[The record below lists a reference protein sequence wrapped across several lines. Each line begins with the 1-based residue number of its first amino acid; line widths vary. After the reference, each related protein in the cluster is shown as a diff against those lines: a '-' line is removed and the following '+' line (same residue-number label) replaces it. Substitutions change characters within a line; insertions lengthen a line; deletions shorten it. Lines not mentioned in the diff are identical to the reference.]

1 MAALDGAIPAIIGA
15 ANAGGS
21 SYEIERSL
29 RFDTAD
35 SAYLNRSPSSTSNKA
50 IWTLSFWIKI
60 CNFSLNKQVFTVYSD
75 SNNDSVIRINGNNYL
90 EIYNYRSGS
99 YQTQY
104 ISNGQFRDPSA
115 WYHFVVSANGSTSL
129 NAWVNGEAVTWS
141 TSSGPNGVNWLF
153 NSTNNHQIGLYYTTA
168 NSNFYLAEVNWIDG
182 QALAETDF
190 GEYDSNNVWQPKQ
203 FGGSYGTADQDG
215 TSSPYVFTNLDT
227 VPNAESNVLYLNS
240 NPDASSYPLIQ
251 SNVSSNDTI
260 RVKFASAQTGV
271 TSIKFRGGGYSAS
284 SSYYLFVN
292 GTQIGGY
299 HSTNSGWG
307 EDSHTISST
316 DITEIKI
323 QGSDGF
329 ALGQLKFNDTLV
341 PGTPSYGT
349 SATGFNSFYLN
360 FSDNSSNA
368 ALGTD
373 SSGNSNTWTVNN
385 ITAKGN
391 NWNQDQ
397 IWSNSLTA
405 SSGLSGATNAF
416 DGDVSTRA
424 QSALGSYQTLTFGPS
439 TGVSFTSTL
448 EVYCDQGSSTP
459 TASWNGN
466 TVNPGGGAW
475 VTVFSGSGTID
486 SSTPLVI
493 NTQGASQYATL
504 KGVRL
509 DGNILVDTGV
519 LDSLAKD
526 IDSLIDTPTDYTA
539 GSGNNG
545 GNYCTLSP
553 LKNAQTLSNG
563 NLDVVGGS
571 SWQRSV
577 GSLGMFSGKYYW
589 EYEITASNEHLIGV
603 GPVDMQLSGNLGAG
617 SPPGSGYGT
626 ELGQVNGTGANGSWS
641 NTGGS
646 TTGDIIG
653 IAFDADNGNMYVY
666 KNGSSL
672 NGGIASH
679 TGLVMPQI
687 PVVSLNGSSRS
698 GVINFGQRP
707 FAYTPPTGYVSLCTT
722 NLPDPAIADGSTEFD
737 TTLYSGNDSQRDI
750 TGLGFSPDF
759 VWIKK
764 RNGSSNHSLMDTVRG
779 ATKNLVSNDTQA
791 EGTEPQYLN
800 AFLSDG
806 FSLGTSG
813 VVNDGSSTYVAWA
826 WEASDTTTTV
836 AKDANGT
843 NLPGATCEYRANTT
857 NGFSVV
863 KVADP
868 QSNEAR
874 VHGLGV
880 APDFFICKSTASA
893 DSWHTYWKVLGRSY
907 YINLNGTGPASSSD
921 QFGSQEPDS
930 TYFYVKSNTGS
941 GANKSGGMVYYL
953 WNAVDQYSA
962 FGEYL
967 GNGNADGPFVFT
979 GFRPKW
985 IVFKMRSGSG
995 DWRLM
1000 DTSRDLINPCD
1011 AQLYPNNTDAESSS
1025 SAHEVDYL
1033 SNGFKVVT
1041 SHPAMNTSGQYYL
1054 YAAFAEHPFKTSR
1067 AR

>member
-1 MAALDGAIPAIIGA
+1 MIPGQAQQFFEAAA
-15 ANAGGS
+15 AQSGGGDHQ
-21 SYEIERSL
+21 IDRSL
-29 RFDTAD
+29 RFNSGD
-35 SAYLNRSPSSTSNKA
+35 SAYLNKTLSYTGNRRT
-50 IWTLSFWIKI
+50 WTLSFWVKRAIGSTTDGI
-60 CNFSLNKQVFTVYSD
+60 FTAYNGSISEDNYAIIQFYSD
-75 SNNDSVIRINGNNYL
+75 DTLHVTYA
-90 EIYNYRSGS
+90 YAS
-99 YQTQY
+99 YKST
-104 ISNGQFRDPSA
+104 NRKFRDPSA
-115 WYHFVVSANGSTSL
+115 WYHIVVVVDTNNSTASDRVQIY
-129 NAWVNGEAVTWS
+129 VNGEKETSFS
-141 TSSGPNGVNWLF
+141 TTHDPDLGQELAF
-153 NSTNNHQIGLYYTTA
+153 NQACPHYIGSEVGQFYSDCYY
-168 NSNFYLAEVNWIDG
+168 AEMHFIDG
-182 QALAETDF
+182 QALAPTAF
-190 GEYDSNNVWQPKQ
+190 GEFDSTNNWIAKEYTA
-203 FGGSYGTADQDG
+203 GSYG
-215 TSSPYVFTNLDT
+215 
-227 VPNAESNVLYLNS
+227 SN
-240 NPDASSYPLIQ
+240 
-251 SNVSSNDTI
+251 
-260 RVKFASAQTGV
+260 
-271 TSIKFRGGGYSAS
+271 
-284 SSYYLFVN
+284 
-292 GTQIGGY
+292 
-299 HSTNSGWG
+299 
-307 EDSHTISST
+307 
-316 DITEIKI
+316 
-323 QGSDGF
+323 GF
-329 ALGQLKFNDTLV
+329 YLKFND
-341 PGTPSYGT
+341 
-349 SATGFNSFYLN
+349 
-360 FSDNSSNA
+360 NSSAA

-509 DGNILVDTGV
+509 DGTVLVDTGV

-526 IDSLIDTPTDYTA
+526 IDSLIDTPTDYVA

-545 GNYCTLSP
+545 GNYCTLIP

-589 EYEITASNEHLIGV
+589 EYEITASNEHIIGV

-646 TTGDIIG
+646 TAGDIIG

-707 FAYTPPTGYVSLCTT
+707 FAYTPPTDYVSLCTT
-722 NLPDPAIADGSTEFD
+722 NLTDPTISDPSTAMDALLYTGDGQS
-737 TTLYSGNDSQRDI
+737 SKAV
-750 TGLGFSPDF
+750 TGYGFSPGF
-759 VWIKK
+759 LWIKE
-764 RNGSSNHSLMDTVRG
+764 RSSTSDHGLWNTVVGSSKYLSSNSTAAEVTTTTELNSIDSAGFTV
-779 ATKNLVSNDTQA
+779 
-791 EGTEPQYLN
+791 
-800 AFLSDG
+800 
-806 FSLGTSG
+806 
-813 VVNDGSSTYVAWA
+813 GSSSMTNENSQTYVAWA
-826 WEASDTTTTV
+826 WETGDTTTTV

-953 WNAVDQYSA
+953 WSAVDQYSA

-967 GNGNADGPFVFT
+967 GNANADGPFVFT

-985 IVFKMRSGSG
+985 ILFKMRSGSG
-995 DWRLM
+995 NWRLM

-1011 AQLYPNNTDAESSS
+1011 AQLYPDNTDAESSS
-1025 SAHEVDYL
+1025 TAHEVDYL

-1041 SHPAMNTSGQYYL
+1041 SHPAMNSSGQYYL
-1054 YAAFAEHPFKTSR
+1054 YAAFAEHPFKSAR

>member
-1 MAALDGAIPAIIGA
+1 M
-15 ANAGGS
+15 
-21 SYEIERSL
+21 
-29 RFDTAD
+29 
-35 SAYLNRSPSSTSNKA
+35 
-50 IWTLSFWIKI
+50 
-60 CNFSLNKQVFTVYSD
+60 
-75 SNNDSVIRINGNNYL
+75 
-90 EIYNYRSGS
+90 
-99 YQTQY
+99 
-104 ISNGQFRDPSA
+104 
-115 WYHFVVSANGSTSL
+115 
-129 NAWVNGEAVTWS
+129 
-141 TSSGPNGVNWLF
+141 
-153 NSTNNHQIGLYYTTA
+153 
-168 NSNFYLAEVNWIDG
+168 
-182 QALAETDF
+182 
-190 GEYDSNNVWQPKQ
+190 
-203 FGGSYGTADQDG
+203 
-215 TSSPYVFTNLDT
+215 
-227 VPNAESNVLYLNS
+227 
-240 NPDASSYPLIQ
+240 
-251 SNVSSNDTI
+251 
-260 RVKFASAQTGV
+260 
-271 TSIKFRGGGYSAS
+271 
-284 SSYYLFVN
+284 
-292 GTQIGGY
+292 
-299 HSTNSGWG
+299 
-307 EDSHTISST
+307 
-316 DITEIKI
+316 
-323 QGSDGF
+323 
-329 ALGQLKFNDTLV
+329 
-341 PGTPSYGT
+341 
-349 SATGFNSFYLN
+349 
-360 FSDNSSNA
+360 
-368 ALGTD
+368 GTD
-373 SSGNSNTWTVNN
+373 SSGNSNTFTVNN
-385 ITAKGN
+385 ISLGTSAKVT
-391 NWNQDQ
+391 DY
-397 IWSNSLTA
+397 LTHTGG
-405 SSGLSGATNAF
+405 SVGSGAFNSAI
-416 DGDVSTRA
+416 GSVS
-424 QSALGSYQTLTFGPS
+424 SLGSYSGDTWTATN
-439 TGVSFTSTL
+439 TGWVDTWDFSADTDVTSFTLSSWS
-448 EVYCDQGSSTP
+448 VGSYSNQAWYFSNDSSF
-459 TASWNGN
+459 ASAVVGPN
-466 TVNPGGGAW
+466 
-475 VTVFSGSGTID
+475 SGTIANGTH
-486 SSTPLVI
+486 SLEVSGVRYRYCRIQNVPGATYSIVGNGSTP
-493 NTQGASQYATL
+493 GAGA
-504 KGVRL
+504 
-509 DGNILVDTGV
+509 
-519 LDSLAKD
+519 
-526 IDSLIDTPTDYTA
+526 DSLIDTPTNYEA

-553 LKNAQTLSNG
+553 LKNSQTLSNG

-577 GSLGMFSGKYYW
+577 GTIGMYSGKYYW
-589 EYEITASNEHLIGV
+589 EYTITASNEHLIGV
-603 GPVDMQLSGNLGAG
+603 GPPDMQLSGNLGAG

-626 ELGQVNGTGANGSWS
+626 ELGFVNGTGANGSWS
-641 NTGGS
+641 NTGASGA
-646 TTGDIIG
+646 GDVIA

-666 KNGSSL
+666 KNGSAL

-707 FAYTPPTGYVSLCTT
+707 FKYTPPTGYVSLCTT
-722 NLPDPAIADGSTEFD
+722 NLTDPAIADPSTEFD
-737 TTLYSGNDSQRDI
+737 TTLYSGNDAQRDI

-874 VHGLGV
+874 VHGLNV

-953 WNAVDQYSA
+953 WSAVDQYSA

-967 GNGNADGPFVFT
+967 GNANADGPFVFT

-985 IVFKMRSGSG
+985 ILFKMRSGSG
-995 DWRLM
+995 NWRLM

-1011 AQLYPNNTDAESSS
+1011 AQLYPDNTDAESSS
-1025 SAHEVDYL
+1025 TAHEVDYL

-1041 SHPAMNTSGQYYL
+1041 SHPAMNSSGQYYL
-1054 YAAFAEHPFKTSR
+1054 YAAFAENPFKTSR

>member
-1 MAALDGAIPAIIGA
+1 MAALKGAIPAIIGA
-15 ANAGGS
+15 ANAAGGS
-21 SYEIERSL
+21 HQVDRSV
-29 RFDTAD
+29 RFNTGD
-35 SAYLNRSPSSTSNKA
+35 SAYLNRTPSSASSDRT

-104 ISNGQFRDPSA
+104 ISNAQFRDPAA

-141 TSSGPNGVNWLF
+141 TSSGPNGVAWLF
-153 NSTNNHQIGLYYTTA
+153 NNTNNHQIGLYYTTA
-168 NSNFYLAEVNWIDG
+168 NSNFYLTDVNWIDG

-190 GEYDSNNVWQPKQ
+190 GAYDDNNVWQPKAYS
-203 FGGSYGTADQDG
+203 GSYGTNG
-215 TSSPYVFTNLDT
+215 F
-227 VPNAESNVLYLNS
+227 YL
-240 NPDASSYPLIQ
+240 
-251 SNVSSNDTI
+251 
-260 RVKFASAQTGV
+260 KFA
-271 TSIKFRGGGYSAS
+271 
-284 SSYYLFVN
+284 
-292 GTQIGGY
+292 
-299 HSTNSGWG
+299 
-307 EDSHTISST
+307 
-316 DITEIKI
+316 
-323 QGSDGF
+323 
-329 ALGQLKFNDTLV
+329 
-341 PGTPSYGT
+341 
-349 SATGFNSFYLN
+349 
-360 FSDNSSNA
+360 DNSSAA

-391 NWNQDQ
+391 DWNQDQ

-448 EVYCDQGSSTP
+448 EVYCDQGDSTP

-519 LDSLAKD
+519 LDSLAKN
-526 IDSLIDTPTDYTA
+526 IDSLIDTPTNYTA
-539 GSGNNG
+539 DSGNNG

-553 LKNAQTLSNG
+553 LKNSQTLSNG

-626 ELGQVNGTGANGSWS
+626 ELGFVNGTGANGSWS
-641 NTGGS
+641 NTGASGA
-646 TTGDIIG
+646 GDIIG

-666 KNGSSL
+666 KNGSAL
-672 NGGIASH
+672 NGAIASH

-722 NLPDPAIADGSTEFD
+722 NLTDPAIADPSTEFD
-737 TTLYSGNDSQRDI
+737 TTLYSGNDAQRDI

-800 AFLSDG
+800 AFLSNG

-880 APDFFICKSTASA
+880 APDFFICKSTASS

-967 GNGNADGPFVFT
+967 ANGNADGPFVFT
-979 GFRPKW
+979 GFRPRW
-985 IVFKMRSGSG
+985 ILFKMRSGSG
-995 DWRLM
+995 NWRLM

-1011 AQLYPNNTDAESSS
+1011 AQLYPDNTDAESSS
-1025 SAHEVDYL
+1025 TAHEVDYL

-1041 SHPAMNTSGQYYL
+1041 SHPAMNSSGQYYL

>member
-1 MAALDGAIPAIIGA
+1 MIPGQAQQFFEAAA
-15 ANAGGS
+15 AQAGGS

-29 RFDTAD
+29 RFNSGD
-35 SAYLNRSPSSTSNKA
+35 SAYLNKTLSSGNRRT
-50 IWTLSFWIKI
+50 WTLSFWVKRAIGSTTDGI
-60 CNFSLNKQVFTVYSD
+60 FTAYNGSISEDNYAIVQFYSD
-75 SNNDSVIRINGNNYL
+75 DTLHVTYA
-90 EIYNYRSGS
+90 YAS
-99 YQTQY
+99 YKST
-104 ISNGQFRDPSA
+104 NRKFRDPSA
-115 WYHFVVSANGSTSL
+115 WYHIVVVVDTNNSTASDRVQIY
-129 NAWVNGEAVTWS
+129 VNGEKETSFS
-141 TSSGPNGVNWLF
+141 TTHDPDLGQELAF
-153 NSTNNHQIGLYYTTA
+153 NQACPHYIGSEVGQFYSDCYY
-168 NSNFYLAEVNWIDG
+168 AEMHFIDG
-182 QALAETDF
+182 QALAPTAF
-190 GEYDSNNVWQPKQ
+190 GEFDSTNNWIAKEYTA
-203 FGGSYGTADQDG
+203 GSYG
-215 TSSPYVFTNLDT
+215 
-227 VPNAESNVLYLNS
+227 SN
-240 NPDASSYPLIQ
+240 
-251 SNVSSNDTI
+251 
-260 RVKFASAQTGV
+260 
-271 TSIKFRGGGYSAS
+271 
-284 SSYYLFVN
+284 
-292 GTQIGGY
+292 
-299 HSTNSGWG
+299 
-307 EDSHTISST
+307 
-316 DITEIKI
+316 
-323 QGSDGF
+323 GF
-329 ALGQLKFNDTLV
+329 YLKFND
-341 PGTPSYGT
+341 
-349 SATGFNSFYLN
+349 
-360 FSDNSSNA
+360 NSSAA

-509 DGNILVDTGV
+509 DGTILVDTGV

-526 IDSLIDTPTDYTA
+526 IDSLIDTPTDYVA

-545 GNYCTLSP
+545 GNYCTLIP

-589 EYEITASNEHLIGV
+589 EYTITASNEHLIGV

-626 ELGQVNGTGANGSWS
+626 ELGFVNGTGANGSWS
-641 NTGGS
+641 NTGASGA
-646 TTGDIIG
+646 GDIIG

-666 KNGSSL
+666 KNGTAL

-707 FAYTPPTGYVSLCTT
+707 FAYTPPTDYVSLCTT
-722 NLPDPAIADGSTEFD
+722 NLTDPTISDPSTAMDALLYTGDGQS
-737 TTLYSGNDSQRDI
+737 SKAV
-750 TGLGFSPDF
+750 TGYGFSPGF
-759 VWIKK
+759 LWIKE
-764 RNGSSNHSLMDTVRG
+764 RSSTSDHGLWNTVVGSSKYLSSNSTAAEFTTTTELNSIDSAGFTV
-779 ATKNLVSNDTQA
+779 
-791 EGTEPQYLN
+791 
-800 AFLSDG
+800 
-806 FSLGTSG
+806 
-813 VVNDGSSTYVAWA
+813 GSSSMTNENSQTYVAWA
-826 WEASDTTTTV
+826 WETGDTTTTV

-953 WNAVDQYSA
+953 WNAVNQYSA

-967 GNGNADGPFVFT
+967 ANGNADGPFVFT

-985 IVFKMRSGSG
+985 ILFKMRSGSG
-995 DWRLM
+995 NWRLM

-1011 AQLYPNNTDAESSS
+1011 AQLYPDNTDAESSS
-1025 SAHEVDYL
+1025 TAHEVDYL

-1041 SHPAMNTSGQYYL
+1041 SHPAMNSSGQYYL
-1054 YAAFAEHPFKTSR
+1054 YAAFAEHPFKSAR